1 MIWSNYKKDGW
12 IVNNAR
18 MHKYTSYILTFIT
31 LALLFFLSF
40 VFFFCFFFY
49 LDQLTLERPWQPTRH
64 EERKRTSHRI
74 NETFDHIYIYIY
86 LYVCTSSIRIHNQ
99 THKVIIKFFQ
109 VRVKNDLAAVA
120 ILRAAVSIPAV
131 PYIQGRVVNARLCM
145 KKRRNTR
152 KKEGKSFPWY
162 NWEY

>member
-1 MIWSNYKKDGW
+1 M
-12 IVNNAR
+12 
-18 MHKYTSYILTFIT
+18 
-31 LALLFFLSF
+31 
-40 VFFFCFFFY
+40 
-49 LDQLTLERPWQPTRH
+49 
-64 EERKRTSHRI
+64 
-74 NETFDHIYIYIY
+74 
-86 LYVCTSSIRIHNQ
+86 CTSSIRIHNQ

-152 KKEGKSFPWY
+152 KKKARVFLDTTENIRPDKTESTDG
-162 NWEY
+162 ERGDR